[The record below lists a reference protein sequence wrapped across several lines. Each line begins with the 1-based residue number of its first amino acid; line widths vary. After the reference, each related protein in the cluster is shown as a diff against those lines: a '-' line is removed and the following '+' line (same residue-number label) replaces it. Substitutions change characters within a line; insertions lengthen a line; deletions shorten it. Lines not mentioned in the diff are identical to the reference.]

1 MRPSAL
7 CDFCRFPNCCLRC
20 ADSRIAVCA
29 VQIPELLSALCRFP
43 NCCLRCADSRIAVCV
58 VQIPKLQIP
67 LGILRQLASIAVSVH
82 CSCAIKNR
90 TTSQASEYRMAS
102 SSSSDFERDDGKFL
116 VTHFTQ
122 CSSVCD
128 SPMAFFAYSSGS
140 VHSYRKA

>member
-1 MRPSAL
+1 MVIKSDL
-7 CDFCRFPNCCLRC
+7 NLRATC
-20 ADSRIAVCA
+20 TVARWGHLRSVTSADSQIAVCA
-29 VQIPELLSALCRFP
+29 VQIPKLLSALCRFP
-43 NCCLRCADSRIAVCV
+43 NCCLRCADSRIADST
-58 VQIPKLQIP
+58 
-67 LGILRQLASIAVSVH
+67 AAVSVH